1 MKRTTISLPDDLA
14 QSLTREARRR
24 DISTSEL
31 TREALQAHLGLQ
43 PGHPRTLAFAALG
56 HSGQQSTAR
65 DMESLLEQEWS
76 EHARDR

>member
-14 QSLTREARRR
+14 QSLQREARRR

-31 TREALQAHLGLQ
+31 TRQALRQHLGLT
-43 PGHPRTLAFAALG
+43 PGHARALPFAAIGRSG
-56 HSGQQSTAR
+56 HTNTAR
-65 DMESLLEQEWS
+65 EMEALLEHEWD